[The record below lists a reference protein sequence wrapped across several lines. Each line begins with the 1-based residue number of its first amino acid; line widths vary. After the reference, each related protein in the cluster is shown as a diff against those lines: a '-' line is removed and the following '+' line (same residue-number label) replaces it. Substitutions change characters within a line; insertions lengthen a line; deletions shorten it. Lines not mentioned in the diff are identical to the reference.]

1 MDILQIYNTLFNE
14 LDLGA
19 KSIKRLAHLVQ
30 NNTDRS
36 CFLTSDHRPVTDVSP
51 VISGRMGTK
60 QLTKAFKTIGIYNLV
75 LDRYDHQKK
84 IWYFCGFTQRCQL
97 VNVSVARH
105 LFEKPLV
112 FEDAVAVA
120 VLECRKY
127 VSQMKTDEISH
138 TAFIASEIEL
148 EPSESM
154 CCKLNDLNTMANC
167 V

>member
-1 MDILQIYNTLFNE
+1 MDIQQIYNTLFNE
-14 LDLGA
+14 LDLGE

-75 LDRYDHQKK
+75 LDRYDPQNK
-84 IWYFCGFTQRCQL
+84 IWYFCGFTHRCQL
-97 VNVSVARH
+97 VNVTVARH
-105 LFEKPLV
+105 LFNKPLV

-120 VLECRKY
+120 VLQCQKH
-127 VSQMKTDEISH
+127 VVQMQTDEVLH
-138 TAFIASEIEL
+138 TTFIESEIEL

-154 CCKLNDLNTMANC
+154 CCKLNELNTIANC